1 MLYIRG
7 ITKNLMAK
15 IVFKEE
21 NCNQLMLL
29 PPDIGSL
36 IPDRHI
42 VRVVDKVINQLQ
54 LSPLFDTYKG
64 GGTSSYSPRMML
76 KVITYA
82 YIEKIYTTRRIEK
95 ALRENVNFM
104 WISGMSTPD
113 HGTIHNFRAKRL
125 KEAVEDVF
133 SSVVKVMIQSGY
145 VKAENLFVDGTKIE
159 ANANR
164 YSYIWKKNVERQ
176 ENMTKEKVKKLLSH
190 IDELQKEED
199 AQYGTH
205 NLEEL
210 EGDITADQIAK
221 VVDDINKKLSDGIKS
236 KKITSEVN
244 KLKKEYVPRLRKYED
259 QKDMLTERHSCSKT
273 DKDAT
278 FFRMK
283 EDHLGLSQL
292 KPGYNVQ
299 IATENQFILG
309 YGLYQKAADT
319 SVFIPFMDRVST
331 QIKRVPKNII
341 TDAGYG
347 SEENYDY
354 IEGNKIGNYVKYNNF
369 HYEKTNN
376 HKKNIF
382 LSDHFEYDK
391 KRDQYKCP
399 AGQILDFIGTK
410 ETKSES
416 GYKSNKRVYKSR
428 CCNHCPHKEKCS
440 KSKTDRKIEISP
452 KLIKY
457 KDIVRENL
465 ESETGKIL
473 RSQRGVDVES
483 VFGQIKHNNQFR
495 RFYTRGLK
503 NVSTEWGII
512 SIAHNIKKMAN

>member
-1 MLYIRG
+1 
-7 ITKNLMAK
+7 MAK
-15 IVFKEE
+15 IVFKEDKR
-21 NCNQLMLL
+21 NQLLLL
-29 PPDIGSL
+29 PPELGSL
-36 IPDRHI
+36 IPVNHL
-42 VRVVDKVINQLQ
+42 VRVVDEVINQIS
-54 LSPLFDTYKG
+54 LSPLLETYKG
-64 GGTSSYSPRMML
+64 GGASSYSPRLML
-76 KVITYA
+76 KVLTYA
-82 YIEKIYTTRRIEK
+82 YIEKIYTNRRIEK
-95 ALRENVNFM
+95 ALRENINLM

-113 HGTIHNFRAKRL
+113 YTTIHNFRSKRM

-133 SSVVKVMIQSGY
+133 GSIVEILIDGGY

-164 YSYIWKKNVERQ
+164 YSYIWKKNVERH

-190 IDELQKEED
+190 IEQLQKEED
-199 AQYGTH
+199 AEYGTN

-210 EGDITADQIAK
+210 EGEITSDQVARL
-221 VVDDINKKLSDGIKS
+221 VDKINQKLSNGTKS
-236 KKITSEVN
+236 KKITSDVN
-244 KLKKEYVPRLRKYED
+244 KLKKEYVPRLKKYED
-259 QKDMLTERHSCSKT
+259 QKDMLQKRNSCSKT

-283 EDHLGLSQL
+283 EDHLGMSQL

-309 YGLYQKAADT
+309 YGIYQKAADT
-319 SVFIPFMDRVST
+319 SVFIPFIDKVKT
-331 QIKRVPKNII
+331 QLRGVPKNII
-341 TDAGYG
+341 ADAGYG

-354 IEGNKIGNYVKYNNF
+354 IEVNKIGNYIKYNNF
-369 HYEKTNN
+369 EYEKTKD
-376 HKKNIF
+376 HKKKIF

-391 KRDQYKCP
+391 KKDQYKCP
-399 AGQILDFIGTK
+399 AGQLLDFIGTK

-416 GYKSNKRVYKSR
+416 GYKSMKRIYKSR
-428 CCNHCPHKEKCS
+428 CCDHCPHKEKCC
-440 KSKTDRKIEISP
+440 KSKNDRKIEISP

-457 KDIVRENL
+457 KDIVKQNL
-465 ESETGKIL
+465 ESEIGKKL

-495 RFYTRGLK
+495 RFYTLGLK
-503 NVSTEWGII
+503 NVNTEWGIM